1 MTVRGPETRPT
12 AAHCPADGEW
22 IGIRLSIGNWL
33 RPYPAPIVRDRRD
46 VDLADVGHH
55 SFRLDNGFWEYPTWP
70 LGPQRPDPGAP
81 AAGEL
86 TLLAR
91 SP

>member
-22 IGIRLSIGNWL
+22 IGIRLSIGTWL

-55 SFRLDNGFWEYPTWP
+55 SFRLDNELWE
-70 LGPQRPDPGAP
+70 PDVASGA
-81 AAGEL
+81 AATGSGSSC
-86 TLLAR
+86 R
-91 SP
+91 W